1 MPSIALAK
9 RFRQDRDYQREQSK
23 IPVLDELA
31 GEVDSVHIEKS
42 RLKFEI
48 P

>member
-9 RFRQDRDYQREQSK
+9 RFRQDRDYQRKQSK
-23 IPVLDELA
+23 IV
-31 GEVDSVHIEKS
+31 S
-42 RLKFEI
+42 RGTRWRGRFGRSEILNFEI